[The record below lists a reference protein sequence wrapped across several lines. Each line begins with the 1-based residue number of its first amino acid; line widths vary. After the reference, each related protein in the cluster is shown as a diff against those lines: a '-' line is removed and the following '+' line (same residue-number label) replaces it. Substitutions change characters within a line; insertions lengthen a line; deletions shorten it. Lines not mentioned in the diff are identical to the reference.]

1 MGYKRYERDTTAD
14 ILEALGLIAETATN
28 VHAINIRSK
37 EIALDREDRKAAA
50 AQQILLKE
58 YYDKKS
64 TIRQTEDMYN
74 KYSNLNPSDISKGGM
89 DIVNIIDEQ
98 NNIDID
104 AISRNLDTMTNYK
117 SELEVGLNMLQGQS
131 QILKEMQTEFA
142 GANRVLDPHEYEA
155 FQEHALKSLK
165 EGGLGWETTACADV
179 EYFKTYPEA
188 RFARALQITDKM
200 KSDEDT
206 GAKGNYAILQSMYAL
221 GENEDADD
229 LVERLTYKDA
239 SGNEVAPSED
249 VVAAIQRLA
258 LQPNY
263 DEFVANLNAL
273 PAEYGGDVI
282 RTELMT
288 NPNTS
293 TLFNNLQGNVKAI
306 DILENELAGINETD
320 SETRLDQFVSDIS
333 GVTNE
338 EALFGL
344 YDQAI
349 EGLDPEEHEAFF
361 NAMELQ
367 SGTSDLYPAYGEYK
381 GFSGGA
387 DIVPQTNIV
396 PVDDQPI
403 APRGSLV
410 REVSERNQAVLDILN
425 TIVSSGA
432 RSSRDKRL
440 EELEESGLPSSGQI
454 LYDEIFNQLKE

>member
-1 MGYKRYERDTTAD
+1 MAGIGD
-14 ILEALGLIAETATN
+14 ILQLIQQQQALEERKEERHQTLALNLLSMDMREAESTKN
-28 VHAINIRSK
+28 
-37 EIALDREDRKAAA
+37 
-50 AQQILLKE
+50 ILLKE
-58 YYDKKS
+58 YYDKKAEV
-64 TIRQTEDMYN
+64 RQTEDMFDEYTGL
-74 KYSNLNPSDISKGGM
+74 KPSDISQGGRDM
-89 DIVNIIDEQ
+89 INIVDKQNKIDV
-98 NNIDID
+98 D
-104 AISRNLDTMTNYK
+104 AITQNLNTLSIYQ
-117 SELEVGLNMLQGQS
+117 SELESSLGELRGQA
-131 QILKEMQTEFA
+131 QTLKAMQTEFA
-142 GANRVLDPHEYEA
+142 GANRVLDPHEYKA
-155 FQEHALKSLK
+155 FQEHALTALE
-165 EGGLGWETTACADV
+165 EGGLGWKTTAGADV
-179 EYFKTYPEA
+179 EYFKTDPEA

-206 GAKGNYAILQSMYAL
+206 GAKGNYAILQSMYTL
-221 GENEDADD
+221 GTDEDADD

-239 SGNEVAPSED
+239 SGNEVEPSED

-333 GVTNE
+333 GITNE

-387 DIVPQTNIV
+387 SIVPQDNIV

-403 APRGSLV
+403 APRGSLA

-432 RSSRDKRL
+432 RSSRDKAL
-440 EELEESGLPSSGQI
+440 EELEESGLPSSGQMM
-454 LYDEIFNQLKE
+454 YDEIFKQLKE